1 MILRHTFGVRLI
13 YFFWVCFAYWGRVWL
28 KWIDDFILMLDSDV
42 HRDGIKSGQSLRF
55 GTRAMKRVL
64 LVIVVAG
71 VILLAGCQ
79 SVPQVGK
86 PVIGITSVYRVDN
99 FGADDFWQVGIRARH
114 G

>member
-1 MILRHTFGVRLI
+1 M
-13 YFFWVCFAYWGRVWL
+13 WL